1 MNMFWSGTR
10 LFLILV
16 LLGAMKVANAADDRP
31 IAIVHAT
38 LIDGMG
44 GAPVEGATVIVR
56 GGKIEYAGPDG
67 GVTVPSG
74 ARIMD
79 ATGRTVMPG
88 LADLHVHMQGAWDGT
103 SVDLLG
109 YQRYLNALLYAG
121 VTTILDTGNYQPWIL
136 QLRQEQ
142 AAGRLLGPRIYCVGA
157 MLDSAD
163 PAWPDLAYAVTS
175 RAQVTEFVHRDK
187 LAKVDMI
194 KGYANLSDRMLHAI
208 TQAAAKEGIRVVIDQ
223 WERNGSPDLVNT
235 GISGFAHAPTRKM
248 PDEAIRFIK
257 ERNVFVISTLIV
269 HESFARTR
277 YQNMNFLRR
286 PLIADTTPPWF
297 LSELTAF
304 ATKPQTAE
312 ESQET
317 RGAVEEFEESKRNVK
332 KLFDAGV
339 LLATGTD
346 APYPGVFQG
355 EGLHHELELMVDAG
369 LTPLQAI
376 RAATYDAAR
385 VMKAEADWGSLQ
397 AGRRANM
404 VIVNGKPAEHVS
416 DTQKIE
422 TVILDGKVLDR
433 PALRLDASRDA
444 GYRVVPGLFNP

>member
-1 MNMFWSGTR
+1 
-10 LFLILV
+10 
-16 LLGAMKVANAADDRP
+16 MKVANAADDRP